1 MEQQNQQP
9 QPPVFNQPQQPAAPQ
24 YQPRVTASPMMDPVT
39 AVKTC
44 LKKFFD
50 FKGRARRSEF
60 WWFVLFVLIVS
71 SVLSFFGMLSPIVGY
86 VSMAFGLAML
96 IPELAVLCR
105 RLHDTGRGSWWVVL
119 LVLLW
124 AGYYGSFA
132 TLIGSNF
139 SNLENATNPEDVME
153 MAREMADSV
162 QSSPGLATTM
172 VLCSLC
178 AIILIIILIIFAVKD
193 SDWTENKYGPSPKY
207 K

>member
-1 MEQQNQQP
+1 M
-9 QPPVFNQPQQPAAPQ
+9 
-24 YQPRVTASPMMDPVT
+24 TASPMMDPVA

-44 LKKFFD
+44 FKKYFD

-60 WWFVLFVLIVS
+60 WWFVLFVFIVS
-71 SVLSFFGMLSPIVGY
+71 SALSYFGMLSPIVGY
-86 VSMAFGLAML
+86 VSMAFCLAVL
-96 IPELAVLCR
+96 IPELSVLCR

-119 LVLLW
+119 LALLL

-132 TLIGSNF
+132 TLVGSNF
-139 SNLENATNPEDVME
+139 SNIAGATSPQDMME
-153 MAREMADSV
+153 LAQKMADSV

-193 SDWTENKYGPSPKY
+193 SNWGENKYGPSPKY

>member
-1 MEQQNQQP
+1 
-9 QPPVFNQPQQPAAPQ
+9 
-24 YQPRVTASPMMDPVT
+24 MMDPVA

-44 LKKFFD
+44 FKKYFD

-71 SVLSFFGMLSPIVGY
+71 SVLSYFGMLSPIVGY
-86 VSMAFGLAML
+86 VSMAFGLAVL

-124 AGYYGSFA
+124 AGYLGSFA

-139 SNLENATNPEDVME
+139 TALAESTNPQDVMAI
-153 MAREMADSV
+153 AREMADSV
-162 QSSPGLATTM
+162 QASPGLATTL

-193 SDWTENKYGPSPKY
+193 SNWGENKYGPSPKY